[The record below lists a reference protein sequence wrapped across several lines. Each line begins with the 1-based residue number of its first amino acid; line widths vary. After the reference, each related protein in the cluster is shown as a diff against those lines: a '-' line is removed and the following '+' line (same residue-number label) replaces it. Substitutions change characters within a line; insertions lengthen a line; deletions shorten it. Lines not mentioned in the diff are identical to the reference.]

1 MKEHVAAQ
9 AREVVERGRG
19 RGLIGPRKLG
29 QMPSGRGNTRGVLS
43 RPRVL
48 VRIYQI
54 ISDFMTS
61 STRILGLYR

>member
-19 RGLIGPRKLG
+19 RGLIRPRKLG
-29 QMPSGRGNTRGVLS
+29 QMPSGWGNI
-43 RPRVL
+43 
-48 VRIYQI
+48 VRLYQI

-61 STRILGLYR
+61 STRILGLYH